1 MKPYARVLTY
11 QGVPARAIAQE
22 ADARAELAR
31 LNRQFGGDRDHRA
44 LVPVFT
50 ARRPPGERQL
60 RGLVHQVRTDGTT
73 VDVIGLARAIEQ
85 AHGIGQ

>member
-1 MKPYARVLTY
+1 MKPFAWILTY
-11 QGVPARAIAQE
+11 QGAPTRAIAHE
-22 ADARAELAR
+22 SDARAELER
-31 LNRQFGGDRDHRA
+31 LNRAYRGDRQRRD

-50 ARRPPGERQL
+50 AREPLGERQL
-60 RGLVHQVRTDGTT
+60 RHLVDQVRTDGTT

>member
-1 MKPYARVLTY
+1 MKPFAWILTY
-11 QGVPARAIAQE
+11 QGAPTRAIAQE
-22 ADARAELAR
+22 ADALAELAR
-31 LNRQFGGDRDHRA
+31 LNRAYRGDRDRRE

-50 ARRPPGERQL
+50 ARQPLGERQL
-60 RGLVHQVRTDGTT
+60 RDLVHQVRTDGT